1 MRTNKIEAQDPRIS
15 FVVINAN
22 DDFMCSSEGTI
33 DCSVKLTTRMDILI

>member
-22 DDFMCSSEGTI
+22 DDFMCS
-33 DCSVKLTTRMDILI
+33 VKVLLTAVSN